1 MAKQKME
8 KVNSESAKI
17 IDQMNVLVAKFE
29 RTQNL
34 EDYEKVKELHEQL
47 RTDYHLRPQDMQ
59 AHVDVV
65 QHMRSGFGEFPQV
78 AQNDYALDQLQLVHA
93 AEDNLN
99 ANIENMN
106 LAQVLV
112 KQVQSVS
119 QSLETQYKDYWV
131 SPFGNK
137 Q

>member
-1 MAKQKME
+1 
-8 KVNSESAKI
+8 
-17 IDQMNVLVAKFE
+17 
-29 RTQNL
+29 
-34 EDYEKVKELHEQL
+34 
-47 RTDYHLRPQDMQ
+47 MQ

-65 QHMRSGFGEFPQV
+65 QHMKAGFGEFPQI

-112 KQVQSVS
+112 NQVKSVS
-119 QSLETQYKDYWV
+119 KSLETQYKDYWS
-131 SPFGNK
+131 SPFGK
-137 Q
+137 QQ